1 MEKDSLITAMDLLLS
16 RHKGLLEP
24 AEEIEYVNL
33 LAEAREA
40 PEDEEGNVPEI
51 PLRLAV
57 LNKKL
62 ELLVRDSSDEVNGFT
77 IGGQTLWIN
86 KYDRANLRNAIEA
99 LEDVAEETVKF
110 KGVTIP
116 VSSAKAML
124 AMIEVYAA
132 KCAEKTADHAA
143 AIEELGSIADVNRY
157 DITVGYPE
165 KLEF

>member
-51 PLRLAV
+51 PLRLAI

-62 ELLVRDSSDEVNGFT
+62 ELRVRDNSTEVNGFK
-77 IGGQTLWIN
+77 IGGQVMWIN
-86 KYDRANLRNAIEA
+86 KYDRANLKNAVTD
-99 LEDVAEETVKF
+99 LQDSGEETVKF
-110 KGVTIP
+110 KGMTLP
-116 VSSAKAML
+116 VVQARAML
-124 AMIEVYAA
+124 SAVEVYAA
-132 KCAEKTADHAA
+132 KCAEKTDAHVA

>member
-1 MEKDSLITAMDLLLS
+1 MDLLLS

-51 PLRLAV
+51 PLRLAI

-62 ELLVRDSSDEVNGFT
+62 ELLIRDNSTEVNGFI
-77 IGGQTLWIN
+77 IGGQVMWIN
-86 KYDRANLRNAIEA
+86 KYDRANYRNAVNAAKEKGRA
-99 LEDVAEETVKF
+99 SVKF
-110 KGVTIP
+110 VGGEIP
-116 VSSAKAML
+116 TAVADAAL
-124 AMIEVYAA
+124 TEIEDYAA
-132 KCAEKTADHAA
+132 LCAAKTADHAA